1 MLPQLRELARFLGRE
16 YNEEFLVEIAAK
28 TELDYVKKNKD
39 LGKKRGLYRKGEIG
53 DWKNH
58 FTEDQSRRFDDIFKR
73 KMRNCSLVGNIR
85 FEPQNC

>member
-16 YNEEFLVEIAAK
+16 YNEEFLVETAAR

-58 FTEDQSRRFDDIFKR
+58 FTEDQLRRFDAIFKR

-85 FEPQNC
+85 FEPHSC